1 GIGAGG
7 NTFITSLNPAALHAY
22 VCAMESGMIGNIWS
36 PTAVGSPNVLSPS
49 AALVTQPNRSN
60 PNIHRPATNAPCG
73 NNADSSKP
81 KKSRALV
88 RRCDSASA
96 AEVSHVVVG
105 VPEPGAAPPSLGTAG
120 RSRTNTEAPRI
131 LTPSQ
136 ISPPAALGTTV
147 AAGAGKSRT
156 TARSHNRTRSVS
168 CIQSSG
174 LEFHFPLSLAQ
185 VGAQV
190 GAHGGAEGRAKEAI
204 TSPPTGSALSGAAND
219 GKVKLTRALTERNGT
234 SAASG
239 TGSGAGSDAG
249 SGAGNGAAGSRREF
263 TRSRTASERVGDF
276 NTPLSPR
283 ATTRTRS
290 RSPISFAAS
299 PETQRPPPLAARSK
313 PDPAAAPPA
322 PSAAPSSAA
331 RRFPDLYPDCGDTD
345 GSPRDPRRKSDSDAS
360 VDDLYPSSG
369 AVFPRFASIG
379 DVSSAEG
386 SDIVG
391 DDNANR
397 NANAK
402 KKLHPALS
410 RRSRSA
416 GSQSAAALAASMG
429 VSRGEAVSGA
439 DVGGSRTG
447 PSVVQLAPRMGFVDW
462 AGIGSPKT
470 GGTAGG
476 TSFGASS
483 GGASVGGSGASKLRL
498 QPLDSSKSPS
508 SASPSPRF
516 PVAIPSLSAA
526 SPLPAG
532 PMPGSRNL
540 PPAAFPYSAGA
551 PPLSPLG
558 RAGTAVVPRP
568 THRRAISAAQLS
580 PRVPSPSARLAR
592 PPSSPSVAGKAPGAA
607 APVIAAAA
615 AGGISR
621 SASAS
626 ASVPAVA
633 RSSPR
638 ARILQ
643 SATGPSS
650 ATREATAED
659 GGAYAESTGAT
670 ANRAGKPTPMLKPV
684 PRSMSAEPALALPV
698 LAHPVGLEGQGAHA
712 KQHHV
717 GQQQQQQQQQQQ
729 LQGSSREHVGN
740 YRRAAPSPL
749 AVPTRRRN
757 SMSSMPQGDA
767 ASNSARAGSAAANG
781 GVRIGSARGQGS
793 PGAWPARSPVGTAG
807 GRVSPPPLAPSPPR
821 SSPPPVAPAPGGDSC
836 KEQQVGYSGQS
847 LSQQQHHLKKRQQ
860 AASRR
865 TYSVDFDYGRSKS
878 NSSSSSSTPTT
889 TTTSSGIASTGKSP
903 VRASGRGGAV
913 ILTSPCPSPSRA
925 QVVFIDGVP
934 MPLRSALKSPSIDI
948 GLGNTGSN
956 LGNTRGNLGNS
967 GGNFGNTGG
976 RSSSVSP
983 IFRHASPLVA
993 KGGGGG
999 SSGEKEGREGK
1010 EGEEGKGGRVLHPQ
1024 AQNSPRRVSFSGY
1037 VEVQEYVRDSEGRG
1051 RTRGR

>member
-1 GIGAGG
+1 
-7 NTFITSLNPAALHAY
+7 
-22 VCAMESGMIGNIWS
+22 MESGMIGNIWS

-49 AALVTQPNRSN
+49 AALVTQPNCSN
-60 PNIHRPATNAPCG
+60 PNAHRPAATNAPCS
-73 NNADSSKP
+73 NNADDSKP
-81 KKSRALV
+81 KRSRALV

-96 AEVSHVVVG
+96 ADVSHVVVG
-105 VPEPGAAPPSLGTAG
+105 AAGPGAAPPSLGTAG

-131 LTPSQ
+131 VTPSQ

-185 VGAQV
+185 GAQVGAQV
-190 GAHGGAEGRAKEAI
+190 VAHGGAEGRAKDAI
-204 TSPPTGSALSGAAND
+204 TSPPTGSAPSGAAND

-239 TGSGAGSDAG
+239 TGSGAGS
-249 SGAGNGAAGSRREF
+249 GAGNGAAGSRREF
-263 TRSRTASERVGDF
+263 TRSRTTSERVGDF
-276 NTPLSPR
+276 DTPQSPR

-299 PETQRPPPLAARSK
+299 PETQRLPPLAARSE

-379 DVSSAEG
+379 DVSSAEA

-391 DDNANR
+391 NDNANR

-429 VSRGEAVSGA
+429 VSRGEAVAGA

-476 TSFGASS
+476 ASFGASS
-483 GGASVGGSGASKLRL
+483 GSASGGGSSGGGGGSGASKLRL

-516 PVAIPSLSAA
+516 PVAIPSPSAA

-532 PMPGSRNL
+532 PMPGSRSL
-540 PPAAFPYSAGA
+540 PPAAFPYSTGA

-580 PRVPSPSARLAR
+580 PRVPSPSARLVR
-592 PPSSPSVAGKAPGAA
+592 PPSSPSVAGKASGAA

-615 AGGISR
+615 AGGTSR

-638 ARILQ
+638 ARIAQ
-643 SATGPSS
+643 STTGPSS
-650 ATREATAED
+650 AAREATAED

-698 LAHPVGLEGQGAHA
+698 LAHPVGLEGQGAQA

-717 GQQQQQQQQQQQ
+717 GQQQQQQQ

-793 PGAWPARSPVGTAG
+793 PSAGAWPARSPVGTAG
-807 GRVSPPPLAPSPPR
+807 GRLE
-821 SSPPPVAPAPGGDSC
+821 G
-836 KEQQVGYSGQS
+836 
-847 LSQQQHHLKKRQQ
+847 
-860 AASRR
+860 
-865 TYSVDFDYGRSKS
+865 
-878 NSSSSSSTPTT
+878 TT
-889 TTTSSGIASTGKSP
+889 
-903 VRASGRGGAV
+903 
-913 ILTSPCPSPSRA
+913 
-925 QVVFIDGVP
+925 
-934 MPLRSALKSPSIDI
+934 
-948 GLGNTGSN
+948 
-956 LGNTRGNLGNS
+956 
-967 GGNFGNTGG
+967 
-976 RSSSVSP
+976 
-983 IFRHASPLVA
+983 

-1010 EGEEGKGGRVLHPQ
+1010 AGNEGKEGKGGRVLHPQ